1 MMLLE
6 KIKTLFNRSM
16 ARKVETI
23 IISEKQCP
31 HCTSRGMFVFKS
43 PSQTKIKNS
52 KSNEK
57 NN

>member
-1 MMLLE
+1 MKLLE
-6 KIKTLFNRSM
+6 KIKTLFVRS
-16 ARKVETI
+16 RTHKVETI

-31 HCTSRGMFVFKS
+31 HCASRGMFVFNS
-43 PSQTKIKNS
+43 ASQTKIKNG